1 MLRMLARGRGFLRL
15 RSRFEEGVVGRGR
28 VKMGVRE
35 RWMRGMYIRQMG

>member
-28 VKMGVRE
+28 VKIGR
-35 RWMRGMYIRQMG
+35 RWRRMWGMYIRQMG